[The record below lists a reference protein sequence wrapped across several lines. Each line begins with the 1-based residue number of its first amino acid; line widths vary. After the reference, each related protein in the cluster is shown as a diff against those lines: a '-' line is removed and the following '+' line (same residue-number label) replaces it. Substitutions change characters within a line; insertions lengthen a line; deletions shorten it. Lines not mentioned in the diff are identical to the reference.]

1 MKHFI
6 QADKDIFYCEG
17 VITKDGEKVKL
28 SLTDKMIYFH
38 MYDRKK
44 LFSDK
49 GSKHFE
55 SQSTIATLLF
65 IDTKTAAKS
74 LTKLLQSGLV
84 FGHKE
89 SHPLRGYSH
98 WVYTDVNTSLL
109 CMEIRGRMLLHL
121 LAMLIQIVIWMTF
134 NYHSKDVKNTKTRKP
149 PIKEAVF
156 ICALYISHAAFVLGT

>member
-17 VITKDGEKVKL
+17 VVTKDGEIVKL

-38 MYDRKK
+38 MVDRKR

-55 SQSTIATLLF
+55 SQSTIARLLF

-89 SHPLRGYSH
+89 THPSRGYSH
-98 WVYTDVNTSLL
+98 WVYTDVNTSPVVYGDK
-109 CMEIRGRMLLHL
+109 RKN
-121 LAMLIQIVIWMTF
+121 APTSVSNDNTDSDWDDIQLPF
-134 NYHSKDVKNTKTRKP
+134 
-149 PIKEAVF
+149 
-156 ICALYISHAAFVLGT
+156 

>member
-1 MKHFI
+1 MVIPFCVLCSSKNESIIGLPVNFTQRGNMKHFI

-38 MYDRKK
+38 MSDRKR
-44 LFSDK
+44 LFSDR

-98 WVYTDVNTSLL
+98 WVYTDVNTSPVVYGDKRKNAPTSTSNDNTDSDLDD
-109 CMEIRGRMLLHL
+109 
-121 LAMLIQIVIWMTF
+121 IQLPF
-134 NYHSKDVKNTKTRKP
+134 
-149 PIKEAVF
+149 
-156 ICALYISHAAFVLGT
+156 

>member
-1 MKHFI
+1 MVIPFCVLCSSKNESIIGLPVNFTQRGNMKHFI

-38 MYDRKK
+38 MSDRKR
-44 LFSDK
+44 LFSDR

-84 FGHKE
+84 FGYKE
-89 SHPLRGYSH
+89 THPSRGYSH
-98 WVYTDVNTSLL
+98 WVYTDVNTSPVVYGDK
-109 CMEIRGRMLLHL
+109 RKS
-121 LAMLIQIVIWMTF
+121 APTSASNDNTDSDWDDIQLPF
-134 NYHSKDVKNTKTRKP
+134 
-149 PIKEAVF
+149 
-156 ICALYISHAAFVLGT
+156 

>member
-17 VITKDGEKVKL
+17 VVTKDGEMVKL

-89 SHPLRGYSH
+89 SHPSRGYSH
-98 WVYTDVNTSLL
+98 WVYTDVNTSPVVY
-109 CMEIRGRMLLHL
+109 G
-121 LAMLIQIVIWMTF
+121 
-134 NYHSKDVKNTKTRKP
+134 
-149 PIKEAVF
+149 
-156 ICALYISHAAFVLGT
+156 G

>member
-17 VITKDGEKVKL
+17 VVTKDGEMVKL

-98 WVYTDVNTSLL
+98 WVYTDVNTSPVVYGDK
-109 CMEIRGRMLLHL
+109 R
-121 LAMLIQIVIWMTF
+121 
-134 NYHSKDVKNTKTRKP
+134 KNTPTSTSNDNTDSDLDDIQLP
-149 PIKEAVF
+149 F
-156 ICALYISHAAFVLGT
+156 

>member
-1 MKHFI
+1 MVIPFCVVLKQEREYNRASGNFYVKGNMKHFI

-17 VITKDGEKVKL
+17 VVTKDGEMVKL

-89 SHPLRGYSH
+89 SHPSRGYSH
-98 WVYTDVNTSLL
+98 WVYTDVNTSPVVY
-109 CMEIRGRMLLHL
+109 GD
-121 LAMLIQIVIWMTF
+121 
-134 NYHSKDVKNTKTRKP
+134 KKKNTPTSVSNDNTDSDWNDIQLP
-149 PIKEAVF
+149 F
-156 ICALYISHAAFVLGT
+156 

>member
-1 MKHFI
+1 MVIPFCVVLKQEREYNRASGKFYAKGYMKHFI

-17 VITKDGEKVKL
+17 VITKDGEMVKL

-38 MYDRKK
+38 MADRKR

-89 SHPLRGYSH
+89 THPSRGYSH
-98 WVYTDVNTSLL
+98 WVYTDVNTSPVVYGDK
-109 CMEIRGRMLLHL
+109 RKNVPTSTSNDNTDSDWDD
-121 LAMLIQIVIWMTF
+121 IQLPF
-134 NYHSKDVKNTKTRKP
+134 
-149 PIKEAVF
+149 
-156 ICALYISHAAFVLGT
+156 